1 MSQIYLIIVHYRYI
15 YDTTRESQKSII
27 SNDLRKP
34 HKLHNFNYTWQIQSL
49 KRQICPRL
57 ETTTLFL
64 SHFHYCNLITVK
76 SNTYGMLLWKWV
88 HKWMPSCC
96 RWNLQWQSLSKDW
109 HWPIMSPNSIKDPG
123 SNNEQS
129 GRNNHPI
136 IRETVPSSKG
146 EKCIMTEINISVS
159 GPTGNA
165 VLSYT
170 PLFQQQP
177 LEH

>member
-1 MSQIYLIIVHYRYI
+1 MDAFLLQVKPTMTELKQRLALAHN
-15 YDTTRESQKSII
+15 ESKQ
-27 SNDLRKP
+27 
-34 HKLHNFNYTWQIQSL
+34 HKRS
-49 KRQICPRL
+49 
-57 ETTTLFL
+57 
-64 SHFHYCNLITVK
+64 
-76 SNTYGMLLWKWV
+76 WKQQ
-88 HKWMPSCC
+88 
-96 RWNLQWQSLSKDW
+96 RT
-109 HWPIMSPNSIKDPG
+109 
-123 SNNEQS
+123 QS